1 MKLFTP
7 LKLSL
12 LGAIIF
18 AGCATRE
25 IVFSQNK
32 LCEAPL
38 ASLYLHTIVPKSSQS
53 TLKPEEFKSLL
64 LQTIK
69 PTGCFELTSSPQE
82 NSYTLNVVYEV
93 STKNQE
99 KDEILKVEIQNSLT
113 AKVTLNL
120 SNQKE
125 LRQEVG
131 ISTINTEGK
140 RFLGIGEDVS
150 ISREDEQNATR
161 NAILT
166 ALKSFIKNLQ
176 ALPKTPQ
183 PQETQQDIFPQT
195 P

>member
-32 LCEAPL
+32 LCETPL

-69 PTGCFELTSSPQE
+69 PTGCFDLISSPQE

-166 ALKSFIKNLQ
+166 ALKSFIKTLQ
-176 ALPKTPQ
+176 SLPQTTPS
-183 PQETQQDIFPQT
+183 QESPQQDIFP
-195 P
+195 